1 MTLSL
6 LYTSNLRGDL
16 ALLPRL
22 YSFIRSLGKV
32 DLLLDT
38 GNACADSVW
47 HCAVTGGRSTLHVLD
62 AMGYHAANVQ
72 GYLSAEG
79 RHKLD
84 AQALGVHLV
93 DSGESWGQ
101 AGAYIT
107 TQPVADNAHGLH
119 IILAPADSTRMQGRS
134 LYLAALEAGQVGRV
148 VLDDLNIVE
157 QQVLQLPPGTLPDPT
172 IAATVEFVLDEARYT
187 QRRHS
192 GDS

>member
-1 MTLSL
+1 MTLRI
-6 LYTSNLRGDL
+6 LYTGNLHGDL

-22 YSFIRSLGKV
+22 YTFIRSLGKV

-38 GNACADSVW
+38 GNACDNSLW

-62 AMGYHAANVQ
+62 AMGYHAANVE
-72 GYLSAEG
+72 GYLTPEA
-79 RHKLD
+79 RAKL
-84 AQALGVHLV
+84 AKQALGVHLI

-107 TQPVADNAHGLH
+107 TGPVEDDAHDLH
-119 IILAPADSTRMQGRS
+119 IVLAPADSTQMQGRS
-134 LYLAALEAGQVGRV
+134 LSLAALDAGQVGRV
-148 VLDDLNIVE
+148 ILDDLSIVE
-157 QQVLQLPPGTLPDPT
+157 QQVLDLPPGTLPDPT

-192 GDS
+192 GE